1 MQVGLDTFNISYNVF
16 MSKVGKDLSVGV
28 RIKASTDTKKDVVR
42 VWTDTKNWQF
52 SLVGLIDEDANI
64 SIERV
69 EIQSFGDSLA
79 YLKLIA
85 IHEKPS
91 FKIDLQKLGSGFAEL
106 AQVSNDEAQIFLDN
120 YMQSSVNLTLTEQLF
135 SDYAK
140 DENTKSWL
148 TL

>member
-1 MQVGLDTFNISYNVF
+1 MLLEYGQIQ
-16 MSKVGKDLSVGV
+16 
-28 RIKASTDTKKDVVR
+28 
-42 VWTDTKNWQF
+42 KNWQF